1 MKICNTTLEAKI
13 ADHEKS
19 LQSKTKEINSL
30 AKDNERLS
38 KEVESA
44 KGKFI
49 DLGCQRT
56 IHDNEDLTLTS
67 QLYLISD
74 KSKEKAIT
82 NGVHNG
88 DEKEHDLK

>member
-1 MKICNTTLEAKI
+1 MTWVAK
-13 ADHEKS
+13 E
-19 LQSKTKEINSL
+19 QFFE
-30 AKDNERLS
+30 
-38 KEVESA
+38 
-44 KGKFI
+44 
-49 DLGCQRT
+49 
-56 IHDNEDLTLTS
+56 DNEDLTLTS

>member
-1 MKICNTTLEAKI
+1 MPKNNFLKPM
-13 ADHEKS
+13 
-19 LQSKTKEINSL
+19 
-30 AKDNERLS
+30 
-38 KEVESA
+38 
-44 KGKFI
+44 
-49 DLGCQRT
+49 
-56 IHDNEDLTLTS
+56 HDNEDLTLTS

>member
-49 DLGCQRT
+49 DLSCQRT
-56 IHDNEDLTLTS
+56 IFWHDN
-67 QLYLISD
+67 IST
-74 KSKEKAIT
+74 IC
-82 NGVHNG
+82 
-88 DEKEHDLK
+88 